1 MGSDFSTSTE
11 RIIGS
16 NMLTK
21 LNYRD
26 LRALYVFTI
35 VVDCKGVSA
44 AQTILDMAQ
53 PAISNH
59 LKYLED
65 KFGFILCFRGRSGF
79 SLTKEGAEVY
89 TACLQLADH
98 LDLFYQEILQIQ
110 KDSRSLSGALNI
122 ALIDELPRLLKKQIS
137 STIARFYEEYPLVTL
152 HIEILS
158 PHEIES
164 RILNNRLDIGIGYF
178 SQQLKEILYKKLID
192 ERQQIYCSADHL
204 LATAP
209 KIEVEALLHH
219 HAWVKRG
226 YNLDP
231 GIVPIRPSK
240 LTAMA
245 KQMETTLL
253 FIMAGTHLGYL
264 PVDYAT
270 SYVED
275 GAIVPICEEFSYSVS
290 HHLITK
296 NPHSPLIKIFMKK
309 LLG

>member
-1 MGSDFSTSTE
+1 
-11 RIIGS
+11 
-16 NMLTK
+16 MLNK

-26 LRALYVFTI
+26 LRALYVFT
-35 VVDCKGVSA
+35 VVADCKGVSA

-65 KFGFILCFRGRSGF
+65 KFGFILCLRGRSGF
-79 SLTKEGAEVY
+79 SLTKEGTEVY
-89 TACLQLADH
+89 EACLQLAGN
-98 LDLFYQEILQIQ
+98 LDQFYQEILQIQ
-110 KDSRSLSGALNI
+110 KVSSTLSGDLNI
-122 ALIDELPRLLKKQIS
+122 ALIDELPLVLKKQIS
-137 STIARFYEEYPLVTL
+137 NTIARFYQEYPLVTL
-152 HIEILS
+152 NIEILS

-192 ERQQIYCSADHL
+192 ERQQIYCSEGHPLSKND
-204 LATAP
+204 
-209 KIEVEALLHH
+209 KIEVEELLHQH
-219 HAWVKRG
+219 SWVRRG

-231 GIVPIRPSK
+231 EIVPIRPSK
-240 LTAMA
+240 LTATA

-264 PVDYAT
+264 PVDYAAP
-270 SYVED
+270 YVKD
-275 GAIVPICEEFSYSVS
+275 HVIKPICEEFSYSVS

-296 NPHSPLIKIFMKK
+296 NPNSPLIKIFMKK
-309 LLG
+309 LLS